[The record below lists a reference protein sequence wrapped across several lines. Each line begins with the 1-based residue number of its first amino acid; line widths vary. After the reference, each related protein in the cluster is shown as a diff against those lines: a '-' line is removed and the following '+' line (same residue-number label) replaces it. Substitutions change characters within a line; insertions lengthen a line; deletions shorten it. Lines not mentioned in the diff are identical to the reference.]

1 MNLDTRESGSFNLVL
16 AITLTSLL
24 LLLVMVAAIG
34 ILYAKVSN
42 ALAQQQGGFNLS
54 SSIQQIP
61 SDLLPK
67 SVIGIASMADGV
79 QVKAMNITGAKEI
92 TMQLNFT
99 GNGSS
104 PEIVAEISGLRF
116 NFEDLSN
123 MLKTMMMPSFSPS
136 MLENDTMQ
144 QNITNMGDYFK
155 MTNGLFGNSTLPSG
169 WMSPTTVTIQLAGN
183 STLDSVNIIGVAIHR
198 ADHK

>member
-1 MNLDTRESGSFNLVL
+1 MNLNTRESGSFNLVL
-16 AITLTSLL
+16 AITLAS

-34 ILYAKVSN
+34 ILYVKVPN
-42 ALAQQQGGFNLS
+42 ALAQQQGFNL

-79 QVKAMNITGAKEI
+79 QVKAVNITGAKEI

-104 PEIVAEISGLRF
+104 PEIVAEVSGLRF

-123 MLKTMMMPSFSPS
+123 MLKTMMPFSPS
-136 MLENDTMQ
+136 MLGNDTMQ
-144 QNITNMGDYFK
+144 NTTNMGDHFK

-183 STLDSVNIIGVAIHR
+183 LTLDSVNIIGVAINR
-198 ADHK
+198 ADQK

>member
-24 LLLVMVAAIG
+24 LVMVAAIG
-34 ILYAKVSN
+34 ILYVKVPN
-42 ALAQQQGGFNLS
+42 ALAQQQGFNL

-67 SVIGIASMADGV
+67 SMIGIASMADGV

-123 MLKTMMMPSFSPS
+123 MLKTMMPFSPS
-136 MLENDTMQ
+136 MLGNDTMQ
-144 QNITNMGDYFK
+144 STTNMGDHFK

>member
-1 MNLDTRESGSFNLVL
+1 LNLDTRESGSFNLVL
-16 AITLTSLL
+16 AVTLAS

-34 ILYAKVSN
+34 ILYAKVPN
-42 ALAQQQGGFNLS
+42 ALAQQQGFNLS
-54 SSIQQIP
+54 SFQQIP

-79 QVKAMNITGAKEI
+79 QVKAVNITGAKEI

-123 MLKTMMMPSFSPS
+123 MLKTMMPFSPS
-136 MLENDTMQ
+136 ILGNDTMQ
-144 QNITNMGDYFK
+144 NTTNMGDNFK

>member
-24 LLLVMVAAIG
+24 LVMVAAIG
-34 ILYAKVSN
+34 ILYAKVPN

-54 SSIQQIP
+54 SIQQIP
-61 SDLLPK
+61 SDLLPE
-67 SVIGIASMADGV
+67 SVIGIANMADGV
-79 QVKAMNITGAKEI
+79 QVKAVNITGAKEI

-123 MLKTMMMPSFSPS
+123 MLKTMMPFSPS
-136 MLENDTMQ
+136 MLGNETM
-144 QNITNMGDYFK
+144 QNITNMGEDSK
-155 MTNGLFGNSTLPSG
+155 MTNGLLGNSTLPSG

-183 STLDSVNIIGVAIHR
+183 LTLDSINIIGVTIQR

>member
-1 MNLDTRESGSFNLVL
+1 
-16 AITLTSLL
+16 
-24 LLLVMVAAIG
+24 MVAAIG
-34 ILYAKVSN
+34 ILYAKVPN

-54 SSIQQIP
+54 SIQQIP
-61 SDLLPK
+61 SDLLPE
-67 SVIGIASMADGV
+67 SVIGIANMADGV
-79 QVKAMNITGAKEI
+79 QVKAVNITGAKEI

-123 MLKTMMMPSFSPS
+123 MLKTMMPFSPS
-136 MLENDTMQ
+136 MLGNDTM
-144 QNITNMGDYFK
+144 QNITNMGEDSK
-155 MTNGLFGNSTLPSG
+155 MTNGLLGNSTLPSG

-183 STLDSVNIIGVAIHR
+183 STLDSINIIGVTIQR

>member
-24 LLLVMVAAIG
+24 LVMVAAIG
-34 ILYAKVSN
+34 ILYAKVPN
-42 ALAQQQGGFNLS
+42 ALAQQQGFNL

-79 QVKAMNITGAKEI
+79 QVKAVNITGAKEI

-123 MLKTMMMPSFSPS
+123 MLKTMMPFSPS
-136 MLENDTMQ
+136 MLGNDTM
-144 QNITNMGDYFK
+144 QNITNMGDHFK

>member
-1 MNLDTRESGSFNLVL
+1 MNLNTRESGSFNLVL
-16 AITLTSLL
+16 AITLAS

-34 ILYAKVSN
+34 ILYSKVPN
-42 ALAQQQGGFNLS
+42 ALAQQQGFNL

-79 QVKAMNITGAKEI
+79 QVKAVNITGAKEI

-104 PEIVAEISGLRF
+104 PEIVAEVSGLRF

-123 MLKTMMMPSFSPS
+123 TLKTMMPFSPS
-136 MLENDTMQ
+136 MLGNDTMQ
-144 QNITNMGDYFK
+144 NTTNMGDHFK

-198 ADHK
+198 ADQK

>member
-24 LLLVMVAAIG
+24 LVMVAAIG
-34 ILYAKVSN
+34 ILYVKVPN
-42 ALAQQQGGFNLS
+42 ALAQQQGFNL

-67 SVIGIASMADGV
+67 SMIGIASMADGV
-79 QVKAMNITGAKEI
+79 QVKAVNITGAKEI

-123 MLKTMMMPSFSPS
+123 MLKTMMPFSPS
-136 MLENDTMQ
+136 MLGNDTMQ
-144 QNITNMGDYFK
+144 STTNMGDHFK

-198 ADHK
+198 AGHK

>member
-24 LLLVMVAAIG
+24 LVMVAAIG
-34 ILYAKVSN
+34 ILYAKVPN
-42 ALAQQQGGFNLS
+42 ALAQQQGFNL

-79 QVKAMNITGAKEI
+79 QVKAVNITGAKQI

-123 MLKTMMMPSFSPS
+123 MLKTMMPFSPS
-136 MLENDTMQ
+136 MLGNDTM
-144 QNITNMGDYFK
+144 QNITNMGDHFK
-155 MTNGLFGNSTLPSG
+155 MTNSLFGNSTLPSG

>member
-24 LLLVMVAAIG
+24 LVMVAAIG
-34 ILYAKVSN
+34 ILYVKVPN
-42 ALAQQQGGFNLS
+42 ALAQQQGFNL

-79 QVKAMNITGAKEI
+79 QVKAVNITGAKQI
-92 TMQLNFT
+92 MMQLNFT

-123 MLKTMMMPSFSPS
+123 MLKTMMPFSPS
-136 MLENDTMQ
+136 MLGNDTMQ
-144 QNITNMGDYFK
+144 STTNMGDHFK

>member
-24 LLLVMVAAIG
+24 LLVMVAAIG
-34 ILYAKVSN
+34 ILYAKVPN

-54 SSIQQIP
+54 SIQQIP
-61 SDLLPK
+61 NDLLPK

-79 QVKAMNITGAKEI
+79 QVKAVNITGAKEI

-123 MLKTMMMPSFSPS
+123 MLKTMMPFSPS
-136 MLENDTMQ
+136 MLGNDTM
-144 QNITNMGDYFK
+144 QNITNMGDHFK
-155 MTNGLFGNSTLPSG
+155 MTNSLFGNSTLPSG

>member
-1 MNLDTRESGSFNLVL
+1 MNLDTRESGSFNLIL
-16 AITLTSLL
+16 AIILTS

-34 ILYAKVSN
+34 ILYAKVPN
-42 ALAQQQGGFNLS
+42 ALAQQQGFNL

-79 QVKAMNITGAKEI
+79 QVKAVNITGAKEI

-123 MLKTMMMPSFSPS
+123 MLKTMMPSFSQS
-136 MLENDTMQ
+136 MLGNDTMR
-144 QNITNMGDYFK
+144 NITNMGDHFK
-155 MTNGLFGNSTLPSG
+155 MTNSLFGNSTLPSG

>member
-1 MNLDTRESGSFNLVL
+1 MNLDTRESGSFDLVL
-16 AITLTSLL
+16 AITLTS

-34 ILYAKVSN
+34 ILYVKVPN
-42 ALAQQQGGFNLS
+42 ALAQQQGFNL

-67 SVIGIASMADGV
+67 SMIGIASMADGV
-79 QVKAMNITGAKEI
+79 QVKAVNITGAKEI

-123 MLKTMMMPSFSPS
+123 MLKTMMPFSPS

-144 QNITNMGDYFK
+144 NTTNMGDHFK

>member
-1 MNLDTRESGSFNLVL
+1 MNLDTRKSGSFNLVL

-24 LLLVMVAAIG
+24 LVMVAAIG
-34 ILYAKVSN
+34 ILYVKVPN
-42 ALAQQQGGFNLS
+42 ALAQQQGFNL

-79 QVKAMNITGAKEI
+79 QVKAVNITGAKEI

-123 MLKTMMMPSFSPS
+123 MLKTMMPFSPS
-136 MLENDTMQ
+136 MLGNDTMQ
-144 QNITNMGDYFK
+144 NTTNMGDHSK

-169 WMSPTTVTIQLAGN
+169 WMSPTTVTIKLAGN

>member
-1 MNLDTRESGSFNLVL
+1 
-16 AITLTSLL
+16 
-24 LLLVMVAAIG
+24 
-34 ILYAKVSN
+34 
-42 ALAQQQGGFNLS
+42 
-54 SSIQQIP
+54 
-61 SDLLPK
+61 
-67 SVIGIASMADGV
+67 MADGV
-79 QVKAMNITGAKEI
+79 QVKAVNVTGPKEI

-104 PEIVAEISGLRF
+104 PEIVAEVSGLRF

-123 MLKTMMMPSFSPS
+123 MFKTMMTFSPS
-136 MLENDTMQ
+136 MLGNDTMQ
-144 QNITNMGDYFK
+144 NTTNMGDHFK

>member
-24 LLLVMVAAIG
+24 LLVMVAAIG
-34 ILYAKVSN
+34 ILYAKVPN
-42 ALAQQQGGFNLS
+42 ALAQQQGFNL

-79 QVKAMNITGAKEI
+79 QVKAVNITGAKEI

-123 MLKTMMMPSFSPS
+123 MLKTMMPFSPS
-136 MLENDTMQ
+136 MLGNDTM
-144 QNITNMGDYFK
+144 QNITNMGDHFK
-155 MTNGLFGNSTLPSG
+155 MTNSLFGNSTLPSG

>member
-1 MNLDTRESGSFNLVL
+1 MNLDTRELGSFNLVL

-24 LLLVMVAAIG
+24 LAMVAAIG
-34 ILYAKVSN
+34 ILYAKVPN
-42 ALAQQQGGFNLS
+42 ALAQQQGFNL

-67 SVIGIASMADGV
+67 SVIGITSMADGV

-123 MLKTMMMPSFSPS
+123 MLKTMMMPFSPS
-136 MLENDTMQ
+136 MLGNDTM
-144 QNITNMGDYFK
+144 QNITNMRDHFK

>member
-1 MNLDTRESGSFNLVL
+1 MNLDTRESGSFNFVL
-16 AITLTSLL
+16 AITSTS

-34 ILYAKVSN
+34 ILYAKVPN
-42 ALAQQQGGFNLS
+42 ALAQQQGFNL
-54 SSIQQIP
+54 SSIQQI
-61 SDLLPK
+61 SDLLPT
-67 SVIGIASMADGV
+67 SAIGIVSMAEGV
-79 QVKAMNITGAKEI
+79 QVKAVNITRPKEI

-99 GNGSS
+99 GNSSS

-123 MLKTMMMPSFSPS
+123 ILKTMMPISPS
-136 MLENDTMQ
+136 MLGNDTM
-144 QNITNMGDYFK
+144 QNITNMGDHFK
-155 MTNGLFGNSTLPSG
+155 MTNALFGNSTLPSG

-183 STLDSVNIIGVAIHR
+183 STFDSVNIIGVVIHR

>member
-24 LLLVMVAAIG
+24 LVMVAAIG
-34 ILYAKVSN
+34 ILYVKVPN
-42 ALAQQQGGFNLS
+42 ALAQQQGFNL

-67 SVIGIASMADGV
+67 SVIGITSMADGV
-79 QVKAMNITGAKEI
+79 QVKAVNITGAKEI

-123 MLKTMMMPSFSPS
+123 MLKTMMPFSPS
-136 MLENDTMQ
+136 MLGNDTMQ
-144 QNITNMGDYFK
+144 NTTNLGDHFK

>member
-24 LLLVMVAAIG
+24 LLVMVAAIG
-34 ILYAKVSN
+34 ILYAKVPN
-42 ALAQQQGGFNLS
+42 ALAQQQGGFNL

-67 SVIGIASMADGV
+67 SVIGIASMVDGV
-79 QVKAMNITGAKEI
+79 QVKAVNITGAKEI

-104 PEIVAEISGLRF
+104 REIVAEISGLRF

-123 MLKTMMMPSFSPS
+123 MLKTMMPFSPS
-136 MLENDTMQ
+136 MLGNDTM
-144 QNITNMGDYFK
+144 QNITNMSDHFK
-155 MTNGLFGNSTLPSG
+155 MTNSLFGNSTLPSG

>member
-24 LLLVMVAAIG
+24 LVMVAAIG
-34 ILYAKVSN
+34 ILYVKVPN
-42 ALAQQQGGFNLS
+42 ALAQQQGFNL

-61 SDLLPK
+61 SDVLPK

-79 QVKAMNITGAKEI
+79 QVKAVDITGAKEI

-123 MLKTMMMPSFSPS
+123 MLKTMMPFSLS
-136 MLENDTMQ
+136 MLGNDTMK
-144 QNITNMGDYFK
+144 NTTNMGDHFK

>member
-24 LLLVMVAAIG
+24 LVMVAAIG
-34 ILYAKVSN
+34 ILYVKVPN
-42 ALAQQQGGFNLS
+42 ALAQQQGFNL

-67 SVIGIASMADGV
+67 SMIGIASMADGV
-79 QVKAMNITGAKEI
+79 QVKAVNITGAKEI
-92 TMQLNFT
+92 TMQLNFR
-99 GNGSS
+99 GNRSS

-123 MLKTMMMPSFSPS
+123 MLKTMMPFSPS
-136 MLENDTMQ
+136 MLGIETMQ
-144 QNITNMGDYFK
+144 NTTNMGDHFK

>member
-24 LLLVMVAAIG
+24 LVMVAAIG
-34 ILYAKVSN
+34 ILYVKVPN
-42 ALAQQQGGFNLS
+42 ALAQQQGFNL

-79 QVKAMNITGAKEI
+79 QVKAVNITGAKEI
-92 TMQLNFT
+92 TMQLNFR

-123 MLKTMMMPSFSPS
+123 MLKTMMPFSPS
-136 MLENDTMQ
+136 MLGNDTMQ
-144 QNITNMGDYFK
+144 STTNMGDHFK

>member
-24 LLLVMVAAIG
+24 LVMVAAIG
-34 ILYAKVSN
+34 ILYVKVPN
-42 ALAQQQGGFNLS
+42 ALAQQQGFNL

-79 QVKAMNITGAKEI
+79 QVKAVNITGAKEI

-104 PEIVAEISGLRF
+104 PEIVAEISGLRY

-123 MLKTMMMPSFSPS
+123 MLKTMMTFSPS
-136 MLENDTMQ
+136 MLGIETMQ
-144 QNITNMGDYFK
+144 NTTNMGDHFK

>member
-1 MNLDTRESGSFNLVL
+1 MNLDTKESGSFNLVL

-24 LLLVMVAAIG
+24 LLLAMVAAIG
-34 ILYAKVSN
+34 ILYAKVPN

-79 QVKAMNITGAKEI
+79 QVKAVNITGAKEI

-123 MLKTMMMPSFSPS
+123 MLKTMMMPFSPS
-136 MLENDTMQ
+136 MLGNDTMK
-144 QNITNMGDYFK
+144 NVTNMGDHFK
-155 MTNGLFGNSTLPSG
+155 MSNGLFGNSTLPSG
-169 WMSPTTVTIQLAGN
+169 WMSPATVTIQLAGN
-183 STLDSVNIIGVAIHR
+183 STLDSVNIIGVDIHR

>member
-1 MNLDTRESGSFNLVL
+1 MNLNTRESGSFNLVL
-16 AITLTSLL
+16 AITLAS

-34 ILYAKVSN
+34 ILYSKVPN
-42 ALAQQQGGFNLS
+42 ALAQQQGFNL

-79 QVKAMNITGAKEI
+79 QVKAVNITGAKEI

-104 PEIVAEISGLRF
+104 PEIVAEVSGLRF

-123 MLKTMMMPSFSPS
+123 MLKTMMPFSPS
-136 MLENDTMQ
+136 MLGNDTMQ
-144 QNITNMGDYFK
+144 NTTNMGDHFK

-183 STLDSVNIIGVAIHR
+183 STLDSVNIIGVAINR
-198 ADHK
+198 ADQK

>member
-1 MNLDTRESGSFNLVL
+1 MNLDTRELGSFNLVL

-24 LLLVMVAAIG
+24 LAMVAAIG
-34 ILYAKVSN
+34 ILYAKVPN
-42 ALAQQQGGFNLS
+42 ALAQQQGFNL

-67 SVIGIASMADGV
+67 SVIGITSMADGV

-116 NFEDLSN
+116 NFEDLSS
-123 MLKTMMMPSFSPS
+123 MLKTMMMPFSPS
-136 MLENDTMQ
+136 MLGNDTM
-144 QNITNMGDYFK
+144 QNITNMGDHFK

>member
-24 LLLVMVAAIG
+24 LVMVAAIG
-34 ILYAKVSN
+34 ILYAKVPN
-42 ALAQQQGGFNLS
+42 ALAQQQGFNL

-79 QVKAMNITGAKEI
+79 QVKAVNITGAKEI

-123 MLKTMMMPSFSPS
+123 MLKTMMMPFSPS
-136 MLENDTMQ
+136 MLGNDTM
-144 QNITNMGDYFK
+144 QNITNMRDHFK

>member
-24 LLLVMVAAIG
+24 LVMVAAIG
-34 ILYAKVSN
+34 ILYVKVPN
-42 ALAQQQGGFNLS
+42 ALAQQQGFNL

-79 QVKAMNITGAKEI
+79 QVKAVNITGAKEI

-104 PEIVAEISGLRF
+104 REIVAEISGLRF

-123 MLKTMMMPSFSPS
+123 MLKTMMPFSPS
-136 MLENDTMQ
+136 MLGNDTM
-144 QNITNMGDYFK
+144 QNITNMGDHFK
-155 MTNGLFGNSTLPSG
+155 MTNSLFGNSTLPSG
-169 WMSPTTVTIQLAGN
+169 
-183 STLDSVNIIGVAIHR
+183 
-198 ADHK
+198 

>member
-1 MNLDTRESGSFNLVL
+1 MNLDTRKSGSFNLVL

-24 LLLVMVAAIG
+24 LVMVAAIG
-34 ILYAKVSN
+34 ILYAKVPN
-42 ALAQQQGGFNLS
+42 ALAQQQGFNL

-67 SVIGIASMADGV
+67 SVIGIAIMADGV
-79 QVKAMNITGAKEI
+79 QVKAVNITGAKEI

-123 MLKTMMMPSFSPS
+123 MLKTMMPFSPS
-136 MLENDTMQ
+136 MLGNDTM
-144 QNITNMGDYFK
+144 QNITNMGDHFK
-155 MTNGLFGNSTLPSG
+155 MTNSLFGNSTLPSG

>member
-1 MNLDTRESGSFNLVL
+1 MNLNTRESSSFNIVV
-16 AITLTSLL
+16 AITLTS

-34 ILYAKVSN
+34 ILYAKVPN
-42 ALAQQQGGFNLS
+42 ALAQQQGFNLS
-54 SSIQQIP
+54 SITQIP
-61 SDLLPK
+61 NDLLPK

-79 QVKAMNITGAKEI
+79 QVKAVNITGAKEI
-92 TMQLNFT
+92 TMQLNFI

-104 PEIVAEISGLRF
+104 PEIIAEVSGLRF

-123 MLKTMMMPSFSPS
+123 MLKTMMPFSPS
-136 MLENDTMQ
+136 MLGNDTMQ
-144 QNITNMGDYFK
+144 NTTNMGDHFK

-198 ADHK
+198 AD

>member
-24 LLLVMVAAIG
+24 LVMVAAIG
-34 ILYAKVSN
+34 ILYVKVPN
-42 ALAQQQGGFNLS
+42 ALAQQQGFNL

-67 SVIGIASMADGV
+67 SMIGIASMADGV
-79 QVKAMNITGAKEI
+79 QVKAVNITGAKEI

-123 MLKTMMMPSFSPS
+123 MLKTMMTFSPS
-136 MLENDTMQ
+136 MLGIETMQ
-144 QNITNMGDYFK
+144 NTTNMGDHFK

>member
-16 AITLTSLL
+16 AITLAS
-24 LLLVMVAAIG
+24 LLLVMVAAAIG
-34 ILYAKVSN
+34 ILYAKVPN
-42 ALAQQQGGFNLS
+42 ALAQQQGFNL

-79 QVKAMNITGAKEI
+79 QVKAVNMTGAKEI

-104 PEIVAEISGLRF
+104 PEIVAEVSGLRF

-123 MLKTMMMPSFSPS
+123 MLKTMMPFSPS
-136 MLENDTMQ
+136 MLANDTMQ
-144 QNITNMGDYFK
+144 NTTNMGDHFK
-155 MTNGLFGNSTLPSG
+155 MTNGLLGNSTLPSG

-198 ADHK
+198 ADQK

>member
-24 LLLVMVAAIG
+24 LVMVAAIG
-34 ILYAKVSN
+34 ILYVKVPN
-42 ALAQQQGGFNLS
+42 ALAQQQGFNL

-79 QVKAMNITGAKEI
+79 QVKAVNITGAKQI

-123 MLKTMMMPSFSPS
+123 MLKTMMPFSPS
-136 MLENDTMQ
+136 MLGNDTMQ
-144 QNITNMGDYFK
+144 STTNMSDHFK
-155 MTNGLFGNSTLPSG
+155 MTNSLFGNSTLPSG

>member
-1 MNLDTRESGSFNLVL
+1 MGTREPGSFNLVL
-16 AITLTSLL
+16 AITLAS

-34 ILYAKVSN
+34 ILYSKVPN
-42 ALAQQQGGFNLS
+42 ALAQQQGFNL

-79 QVKAMNITGAKEI
+79 QVKAVNITGTKEI

-104 PEIVAEISGLRF
+104 PEIVAEVSGLRF

-123 MLKTMMMPSFSPS
+123 MLKTMMPFSPS
-136 MLENDTMQ
+136 MLGNDTMQ
-144 QNITNMGDYFK
+144 NTTNMGDHFK

-169 WMSPTTVTIQLAGN
+169 WMSPTTVTIQLVGN
-183 STLDSVNIIGVAIHR
+183 STLDSVNIIGVAINR
-198 ADHK
+198 ADQK